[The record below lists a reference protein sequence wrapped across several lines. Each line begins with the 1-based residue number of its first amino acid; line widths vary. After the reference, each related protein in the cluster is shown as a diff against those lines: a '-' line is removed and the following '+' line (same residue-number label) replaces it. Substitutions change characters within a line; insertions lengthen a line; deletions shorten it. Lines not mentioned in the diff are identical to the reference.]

1 MNERHSHLLFAAIIL
16 GVALAVYSGGFGNGF
31 LANWDDPLYVS
42 ANPDVQG
49 VTLANLKKI
58 FTTFY
63 VGNYAPLQMLSYMLD
78 YQLWG
83 ANPLAFLLVNVVLH
97 ALNAIGLYFLL
108 CRLELAPRWALA
120 AALLFVVH
128 PAQVESVAWISQRK
142 NVLAMSC
149 FLAAFWAYLAYAQG
163 GAGRWRHYAM
173 SCGFFLLALL
183 TKSVVVILPAVLLVY
198 DFTLRAERGRLVAVL
213 AEKIPY
219 TLLTVGTS
227 YLAVISQRPE
237 YGGGLVSKIHGGSAF
252 ATAITM
258 LTVYKEYLL
267 NLFWP
272 LELSAIYEVDVK
284 TAVDG
289 EVLWSAVLL
298 VLSVATLWLFRR
310 DARRPAAFWL
320 ALFFLGFV
328 PVSQII
334 PINTLMNDRYLY
346 FPMLGF
352 AGYMMLL
359 LQAVGEKIPSGAKV
373 AAGLAVVGLLLLA
386 PVAWQRAGVWAT
398 SLTLWQDA
406 VAKQPD
412 SAVGW
417 KMLGNSFRKMGDT
430 RAAIDSYLKSLAIN
444 PKNYEHNY
452 ELGVLYHDS
461 GDFDKAI
468 QAYRNAFF
476 LKPDHVSTLYNLG
489 LVYTIVGSYGDATDV
504 LTRGVRISP
513 ESRDMRLL
521 LAANH
526 YYRKEYSAARQNYE
540 WARNLP
546 SASAEVAGYLALAAL
561 RQGDL
566 PASSRYWQEALA
578 RGGQASELYLDW
590 ARLEA
595 VGRNR
600 EQALEF
606 IAKAISLGVNE
617 PVELYDDPDFG
628 SLREDA
634 TFIRLVRRRN

>member
-16 GVALAVYSGGFGNGF
+16 GTALAVYSGGAGNGF
-31 LANWDDPLYVS
+31 LVNWDDPLYVS

-63 VGNYAPLQMLSYMLD
+63 VGNYAPLQMLSYMFD
-78 YQLWG
+78 YWLWG
-83 ANPLAFLLVNVVLH
+83 SKPLAFLLVNVGLH
-97 ALNAIGLYFLL
+97 ALNAVGFYLLL
-108 CRLELAPRWALA
+108 CRLKLAPRWALL

-128 PAQVESVAWISQRK
+128 PGQVESVAWISQRK
-142 NVLAMSC
+142 NVLAMSF
-149 FLAAFWAYLAYAQG
+149 FLAAFWAYLGYVQG
-163 GAGRWRHYAM
+163 GVKRWRHYAA

-219 TLLTVGTS
+219 ALLTVGTS

-237 YGGGLVSKIHGGSAF
+237 YGGGLVNKVHGGSAF

-258 LTVYKEYLL
+258 LTVYKEYLY

-284 TAVDG
+284 TVVDG

-298 VLSVATLWLFRR
+298 ALSVATLWFFRR
-310 DARRPAAFWL
+310 AARRPAAFWL
-320 ALFFLGFV
+320 TFFFLGFL

-373 AAGLAVVGLLLLA
+373 SAGIAVVVLLLLA
-386 PVAWQRAGVWAT
+386 PVAWQRTGVWAS

-406 VAKQPD
+406 VAKQPV

-417 KMLGNSFRKMGDT
+417 KMLGNSFRKMGHS

-452 ELGVLYHDS
+452 ELGVLYHDV

-489 LVYTIVGSYGDATDV
+489 LVYTIVGNNEDAV
-504 LTRGVRISP
+504 KILVRGVRVSP
-513 ESRDMRLL
+513 GSRDMQLL
-521 LAANH
+521 LAANR
-526 YYRKEYSAARQNYE
+526 YYLHDFAAARLAYE
-540 WARNLP
+540 KLWQDKP
-546 SASAEVAGYLALAAL
+546 DSAELSGYLSLIAL

-566 PASSRYWQEALA
+566 ATSNHYWQEALT

-600 EQALEF
+600 GQALEF
-606 IAKAISLGVNE
+606 IATALSLGVKD
-617 PVELYDDPDFG
+617 PSALYNDPDFG
-628 SLREDA
+628 GLREDA
-634 TFIRLVRRRN
+634 TFIRLVERKN